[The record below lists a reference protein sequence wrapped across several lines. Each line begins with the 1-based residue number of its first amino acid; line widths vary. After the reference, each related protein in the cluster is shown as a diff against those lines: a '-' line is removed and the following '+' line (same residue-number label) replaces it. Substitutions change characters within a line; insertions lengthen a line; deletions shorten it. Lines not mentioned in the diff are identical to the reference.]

1 MAPSLRELFP
11 RSLPVGNGDGKLGTG
26 VVPGTSLNNAGFL
39 ALFAILGAAMVIA
52 AIYFFFVAKNGG
64 FKKITVDDWDD
75 YKSTVL
81 RRKGPDGKTLS
92 NATKSTKL
100 GGGSVVP
107 KWAKTEYTRSTE
119 SSYGDQE
126 MREVEEGRRHQ
137 KTRDNRQTSRHDPEL
152 AAYKHEKAAKVG
164 GINTS
169 LHGSQWDASNTDRSD
184 VTPQPAP
191 TQDSKEAKKAEK
203 ERKAREKAE
212 QKEAARKEK
221 EQKKMQ
227 KKSKYADSEADRE
240 VAQQPRRSKPSA
252 AYSFQQGD
260 DTESSVYTA
269 TNTQADTR
277 YTQPQ
282 SSIRQVS
289 YYENYRPHSNHLPP
303 VREQPTPP
311 SSYHSDRPRDRDSG
325 TRSNRASRESM
336 NHQPTSRQ
344 GSPRKQHRPPTAVA
358 PRSDYTST
366 TDTGTK
372 VYEHH
377 IPGVS
382 KGEVGVD
389 DSVSQVGARRY
400 QQQYRAS
407 QGPPPA
413 SNSSGYR
420 RGGGRG
426 RGDSLSESEM

>member
-1 MAPSLRELFP
+1 MAPSLRNLFP
-11 RSLPVGNGDGKLGTG
+11 RAIPTGNGDGKLGTG
-26 VVPGTSLNNAGFL
+26 AVPGNSFNNAGFL
-39 ALFAILGAAMVIA
+39 ALFAILGAAMVLA

-64 FKKITVDDWDD
+64 FKKISKDDWDD
-75 YKSTVL
+75 YKTTVM

-107 KWAKTEYTRSTE
+107 KWAKSEYTQSTE

-126 MREVEEGRRHQ
+126 MREVEEGRRH
-137 KTRDNRQTSRHDPEL
+137 RDARDTRQTSRRDPEL
-152 AAYKHEKAAKVG
+152 AAYKNEKVAKVG

-169 LHGSQWDASNTDRSD
+169 MHGSQWDASNTDRSD
-184 VTPQPAP
+184 VTPQPA
-191 TQDSKEAKKAEK
+191 SKKESKKAEK

-221 EQKKMQ
+221 EQRKQHKE
-227 KKSKYADSEADRE
+227 SSVSEAP
-240 VAQQPRRSKPSA
+240 QQQQRRGQPSA

-260 DTESSVYTA
+260 DAESSVYTA
-269 TNTQADTR
+269 TNTEAQTR
-277 YTQPQ
+277 YTQP
-282 SSIRQVS
+282 SIRQVS
-289 YYENYRPHSNHLPP
+289 YYDNYRPQSTHLPP

-311 SSYHSDRPRDRDSG
+311 SSHHSG
-325 TRSNRASRESM
+325 TPREGHRSNRASRESM
-336 NHQPTSRQ
+336 NHPTSRQ
-344 GSPRKQHRPPTAVA
+344 GSPRKQHRSS
-358 PRSDYTST
+358 RSDYTTT
-366 TDTGTK
+366 TDSGTK

-377 IPGVS
+377 IPGLS
-382 KGEVGVD
+382 KGEVGFE

-400 QQQYRAS
+400 QQQHRA
-407 QGPPPA
+407 QQPPPA